1 MAELSPVTVGAALDA
16 ADTLP
21 KGVEGAMDGEK
32 PPMNQLEEFKKAIGP
47 YKERYGH
54 YLTQLKPWRDF
65 IRLSKP
71 EGDIQKR
78 LQVNLTH
85 FQINYAVI
93 FSVQMLAAIVMNPS
107 CLIVMSVLAL
117 VWLAFLKKND
127 DPSWEVSVGGMP
139 LGKTQRWM
147 VLSAITGIVLLCV
160 VGQVFF
166 SAFFFFAMCVL
177 VHGILHPTPELGFG
191 EEVLLF
197 DARALTRMSSPL
209 VAPAVPYGVAPC
221 QMSEFSDLLSMLTKS
236 CGLSASRSDS
246 ASVRHRAAV
255 LCVAWAPPTGGRS
268 APTLASGAAD
278 GHVAIWRETRP
289 GSGVWSMVHQMNVP
303 GAVNALAFGAAE
315 PNLVL
320 AVGSGDE
327 LGILTLLVRKDI
339 LASPVQQAGESWQVK
354 ALPAHDGGVADLSWK
369 PVGSPLE
376 LATGPAVGRAAS
388 SGVGQGASKVRR
400 LVTCGADGR
409 VLVWLGDAR
418 GEMWKRERFLDDG
431 PDGVCSAA
439 GLVRSVA
446 WRPNFGLP
454 SSTVAIC
461 TEDGLVALWVQDAEG
476 LPWTVQTSW
485 KVQGDARRIS
495 WAKAGTFLAVSV
507 QQDGAV
513 LYKESAGGS
522 WLEVASVD
530 ETVTSPAPKK
540 SSLEEWE

>member
-191 EEVLLF
+191 EEV
-197 DARALTRMSSPL
+197 ALKSICAGGCRDDLSPWPGIYLCVTVSKDL
-209 VAPAVPYGVAPC
+209 V
-221 QMSEFSDLLSMLTKS
+221 DLR
-236 CGLSASRSDS
+236 G
-246 ASVRHRAAV
+246 HRAAV

>member
-1 MAELSPVTVGAALDA
+1 TASTDRLVRIWSAGGDCELVC
-16 ADTLP
+16 
-21 KGVEGAMDGEK
+21 E
-32 PPMNQLEEFKKAIGP
+32 
-47 YKERYGH
+47 
-54 YLTQLKPWRDF
+54 
-65 IRLSKP
+65 
-71 EGDIQKR
+71 
-78 LQVNLTH
+78 LQ
-85 FQINYAVI
+85 
-93 FSVQMLAAIVMNPS
+93 
-107 CLIVMSVLAL
+107 
-117 VWLAFLKKND
+117 
-127 DPSWEVSVGGMP
+127 G
-139 LGKTQRWM
+139 
-147 VLSAITGIVLLCV
+147 
-160 VGQVFF
+160 
-166 SAFFFFAMCVL
+166 
-177 VHGILHPTPELGFG
+177 
-191 EEVLLF
+191 
-197 DARALTRMSSPL
+197 
-209 VAPAVPYGVAPC
+209 
-221 QMSEFSDLLSMLTKS
+221 
-236 CGLSASRSDS
+236 
-246 ASVRHRAAV
+246 HRAAV

-369 PVGSPLE
+369 PVGIPLE

-507 QQDGAV
+507 QQDGAL